1 MQRSWWRKRV
11 HSVTGAD
18 QGVGVGAVEAGAG
31 HRPGDGQGVDRR
43 RRDNLEAEVGAVG
56 TAGAGRH
63 PGGQDSAHPT
73 YQEAG
78 LGADP
83 PHQTGSETIN

>member
-18 QGVGVGAVEAGAG
+18 QGVRVGAVEAGAG
-31 HRPGDGQGVDRR
+31 HRPGDGQGVD